1 MTLIEA
7 TALLAE
13 GGVEDARREAR
24 LLFEL
29 VGGISREKLLFG
41 NAECNED
48 ALVSAVE
55 RRAKREPLQYIV
67 GQVDFY
73 RESYKVTPDCL
84 IPRSDTEILV
94 EYAVK
99 NIPDGKFFLD
109 LCTGSGC
116 VAIST
121 LKNTKNTRAEAFDL
135 SESALKIAK
144 ENAAKNEVSDRLTLT
159 AADVTQPFTAKERPF
174 AILSNPPYVS
184 DSAYEALA
192 PEIAFEPKMAFVGGN
207 DGGDF
212 YRTLIPLCKN
222 LIDEDGFLAFEIGFD
237 QAPLSQKLAEENLLS
252 VEILKDFSGNDRVAV
267 FRKTK

>member
-1 MTLIEA
+1 VLFEII
-7 TALLAE
+7 
-13 GGVEDARREAR
+13 GGVPKH
-24 LLFEL
+24 EL
-29 VGGISREKLLFG
+29 VIG
-41 NAECNED
+41 NPSCASEELSH
-48 ALVSAVE
+48 AIK
-55 RRAKREPLQYIV
+55 RRATREPLQYVI
-67 GQVDFY
+67 GKVDFF
-73 RESYKVTPDCL
+73 RESYNVTPDCL

-121 LKNTKNTRAEAFDL
+121 LRNTRGTRAEAVDV
-135 SESALKIAK
+135 SEKALEIAK
-144 ENAAKNEVSDRLTLT
+144 SNATKNGVSERLIFTQADLTLHFSPT
-159 AADVTQPFTAKERPF
+159 ERPF

-184 DSAYEALA
+184 LEAYESSQ
-192 PEIAFEPKMAFVGGN
+192 PEIAFEPKIAFVGGN

-267 FRKTK
+267 FRKIK